1 MGAVA
6 PTRPTSVL
14 LADDDERF
22 RSLVRSILEDDGYAV
37 VAEVD
42 NASAAC
48 DAARAHQPDVVV
60 LDLVMEG
67 STGLSTVR
75 QLMEDD
81 PRQAILVISSL
92 FDPVVEQEVVSLG
105 AWYIEKVEGI
115 EALERAIDH
124 AASVTRLR

>member
-1 MGAVA
+1 MEAELA
-6 PTRPTSVL
+6 SRPTSVV

-37 VAEVD
+37 LAETD
-42 NASAAC
+42 NAVDTC
-48 DAARAHQPDVVV
+48 DAVRTHHPDVVV

-67 STGLSTVR
+67 SEGLSTLH
-75 QLMEDD
+75 QLLQND
-81 PRQAILVISSL
+81 PRQAVLVISSL
-92 FDPVVEQEVVSLG
+92 FDPVVEQEVISLG

-124 AASVTRLR
+124 AAAVPHLH